1 MPIYS
6 TINTDPLKETI
17 SHDIYKQAKTGFKLT
32 VIPVFSNVKIIS
44 IRYLSFQIFFAWQNV
59 KKLFLGK
66 KNCLTK

>member
-17 SHDIYKQAKTGFKLT
+17 SHDIHKQAKTGFSLT

-44 IRYLSFQIFFAWQNV
+44 IRYLSFQIFFA
-59 KKLFLGK
+59 
-66 KNCLTK
+66 

>member
-6 TINTDPLKETI
+6 TLYTDPLKETI

-44 IRYLSFQIFFAWQNV
+44 IRYLSFQIFFA
-59 KKLFLGK
+59 
-66 KNCLTK
+66 